1 MIRRLRHDQSG
12 ASAAEFALVLPLL
25 LFFLFGII
33 DGARFLW
40 ETNRAEKATQ
50 MGARVLAVTD
60 TVSGGL
66 AAHSY
71 LGDTS
76 GGTALTQGD
85 LVPAAALGSV
95 RCRSVSG
102 TVACDCETGP
112 CPSTLTPVNADGFN
126 LAVRRMRGVKPDI
139 GAANVV
145 VRYRGSGLGY
155 AGDPNGM
162 DIAPLVTVELS
173 GVQFRPV
180 TGLMLATINLPPFR
194 TTLTSEDSDCDS
206 PCQSN

>member
-1 MIRRLRHDQSG
+1 MMRCLRLDARG

-25 LFFLFGII
+25 LLFLFGII

-50 MGARVLAVTD
+50 MGARVIVVTD
-60 TVSGGL
+60 TASGGL

-85 LVPAAALGSV
+85 LISRAALGEV
-95 RCRSVSG
+95 RCTKPSG
-102 TVACDCETGP
+102 AVTCTCAVNP
-112 CPSTLTPVNADGFN
+112 CPTTLTPFDDTGFN
-126 LAVRRMRGVKPDI
+126 LMLTRMQGVKPDI
-139 GAANVV
+139 AAPNVSV
-145 VRYRGSGLGY
+145 SYRGSGLGY

-180 TGLMLATINLPPFR
+180 TALMLATINLPPFR
-194 TTLTSEDSDCDS
+194 TTLTAEDSS
-206 PCQSN
+206 GSQSN